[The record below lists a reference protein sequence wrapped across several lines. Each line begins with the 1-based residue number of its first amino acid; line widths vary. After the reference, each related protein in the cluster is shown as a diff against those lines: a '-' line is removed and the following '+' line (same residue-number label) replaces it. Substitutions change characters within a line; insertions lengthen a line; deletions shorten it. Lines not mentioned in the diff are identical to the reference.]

1 MLKLL
6 RQLHPSFQKYDKS
19 ASIAICLMPC
29 LGFQEVV
36 NMCAVLSLLLGSRDM
51 GRTLSARR
59 STHVCLVYI
68 YIYIPTGWKHSASPP
83 FTLRGTGPWEVTKS
97 QHTLQ
102 VRFLGVCT
110 ASPQSFLGYTRR
122 ILPEWPQETNLPGM
136 LGFLGLPREGEGRKD
151 QAQETFRRDPKIKAY
166 HSDWIR
172 LASWGYLLTYRK
184 TSWGYP
190 RPILSGWAQ
199 ETKLQ
204 GMLCF

>member
-1 MLKLL
+1 
-6 RQLHPSFQKYDKS
+6 
-19 ASIAICLMPC
+19 
-29 LGFQEVV
+29 
-36 NMCAVLSLLLGSRDM
+36 MCAVLSLLLGSRDM

-97 QHTLQ
+97 QHALQ
-102 VRFLGVCT
+102 IRFLGLCT
-110 ASPQSFLGYTRR
+110 ASPQSFLGLHKAHLARMAPRSQPAGYAGISGPSTGGRR
-122 ILPEWPQETNLPGM
+122 H
-136 LGFLGLPREGEGRKD
+136 
-151 QAQETFRRDPKIKAY
+151 QAQQTFRRDPKIKAY

-172 LASWGYLLTYRK
+172 LASWVYLLTYRN